1 MEVILLE
8 RIEKIGKLG
17 DIVKVKDGFARN
29 YLLPQN
35 KALRASKE
43 NLSIYEKEKEKY
55 EKLNTEKLKTAE
67 KISKSMQ
74 NISIDIIKQASD
86 SGQLYGSVSTR
97 DIADELN
104 NKGHKILKKQVQ
116 LKSVIKTV
124 GQHEVRIVIH
134 PEYIVS
140 INVNIARTA
149 EELTLQ
155 ADEIKNIEEQ
165 KRKETEAKEKLLNK
179 EILNEEKS
187 ENKAEKE
194 EEIKSKE
201 KPEEKSENKAEKE
214 EEIKSKEKPKKKAK
228 EKNITKTE
236 KKSLKD
242 DKK

>member
-140 INVNIARTA
+140 ISVNIARTL
-149 EELTLQ
+149 EELRRRRSLMATP
-155 ADEIKNIEEQ
+155 KGP
-165 KRKETEAKEKLLNK
+165 
-179 EILNEEKS
+179 
-187 ENKAEKE
+187 
-194 EEIKSKE
+194 
-201 KPEEKSENKAEKE
+201 PEETRFLGRPKQTRHNTNWQDVTAKMTFVEPGRA
-214 EEIKSKEKPKKKAK
+214 KKKHFFRK
-228 EKNITKTE
+228 IRWNLRRKMSETFRIGPKTV
-236 KKSLKD
+236 
-242 DKK
+242 